1 MRRCG
6 GNRDGSDRHTD
17 AGRIISAVDREEGE
31 GVNNEENCAMVN
43 PTWLEEENAKL
54 RQANEELRLKCDR
67 IHEMYEYQRGMV
79 EGLKFAVRCNGVS
92 GGEVTA

>member
-1 MRRCG
+1 M
-6 GNRDGSDRHTD
+6 T
-17 AGRIISAVDREEGE
+17 
-31 GVNNEENCAMVN
+31 NEENNVMVN

-54 RQANEELRLKCDR
+54 RQAIEELRLKCDR

-92 GGEVTA
+92 GAEVKA